1 MRIIVLVIALVVSAL
16 GIAQPVFKWTDAQG
30 VVHYGD
36 EPPVDAKAQEVHIEA
51 APARVAGSTSAQAG
65 PLDIVMYARADCGY
79 CAKARRY
86 FAERGGFCG
95 MRVDGAAHRE
105 PALARRH
112 RHRAPLHRSLRS
124 LRLLAEAFEAGVSLR
139 HPTGA
144 DRPQGRGP
152 SRVARP

>member
-86 FAERGGFCG
+86 FAERGIRYVEKDVQRNAQTTAEWKSLGGVGVPLFVINGEVSSGFDPQS
-95 MRVDGAAHRE
+95 MTRR
-105 PALARRH
+105 LARY
-112 RHRAPLHRSLRS
+112 
-124 LRLLAEAFEAGVSLR
+124 
-139 HPTGA
+139 
-144 DRPQGRGP
+144 GR
-152 SRVARP
+152 